1 VRDAAFGCNW
11 VGTAISFQRSLMF
24 ILGTANKEFNLTAGK
39 FVPVSNLTM
48 MNVCMY
54 VRMYVCMNICKYV
67 CMYECISEYTY
78 KQMYVYI
85 YIYIYIN
92 MRNYICINIR
102 MNILVYYTYE
112 YVCRYVRKYVSVG
125 KFLSLYVLTQI
136 RNKKVIKSKNINHYE
151 NDFIRERRNTN
162 TSRSTN

>member
-1 VRDAAFGCNW
+1 
-11 VGTAISFQRSLMF
+11 
-24 ILGTANKEFNLTAGK
+24 
-39 FVPVSNLTM
+39 
-48 MNVCMY
+48 
-54 VRMYVCMNICKYV
+54 
-67 CMYECISEYTY
+67 
-78 KQMYVYI
+78 
-85 YIYIYIN
+85 

-102 MNILVYYTYE
+102 MNILVYYAYE
-112 YVCRYVRKYVSVG
+112 YVCRYVRKYLSVG